1 MKMFKL
7 LENELDILFFCL
19 SQAYI
24 CTKNVETLSDY
35 ILENDDK
42 TKYILE
48 VINLVEEFSQEVFNM
63 GLRIEME
70 NEQIKKMKAKI
81 VDLF

>member
-48 VINLVEEFSQEVFNM
+48 VINLVE
-63 GLRIEME
+63 
-70 NEQIKKMKAKI
+70 
-81 VDLF
+81 